1 MKKNLV
7 LTGMM
12 GVGKSTIRKA
22 LSNTLN
28 MNFFDTDQIIEKEEN
43 ALIKDIFMN
52 KGEEYFRKVEKKI
65 SIEKINEKNS
75 IIALGGGA
83 FVNKDI
89 RESVLKNAIS
99 FWLNVDLKILLKR
112 LSGVKKRPL
121 LNEGN
126 LEEKMYEIYEK
137 RKYTYSLANFK
148 IDCNENNIPMIVNKI
163 CKIYED
169 K

>member
-1 MKKNLV
+1 
-7 LTGMM
+7 
-12 GVGKSTIRKA
+12 
-22 LSNTLN
+22 
-28 MNFFDTDQIIEKEEN
+28 
-43 ALIKDIFMN
+43 MN